1 MEYGMIRHTL
11 QRGFTLI
18 EMLVIAPIVILAI
31 GAFLTVIISMT
42 GEVLSSR
49 ASNVLTYNVQDALNR
64 IEQDVKLSTTFL
76 ATNNITLVA
85 GEAQGYNNDAT
96 AFTNVGGTSGTS
108 LILNTLATTGNPLA
122 TTSGIVYQKDKPNAC
137 GDSRVADNTPMSI
150 NIVYFVKNNTLW
162 RRTIMPSNYTSL
174 SVYCVAP
181 WQQPSCAPGYTA
193 VFCKTED
200 IKLVEGVTAANFN
213 VSYYN
218 SAASTAVNTV
228 ASDTLVSIGERGTA
242 LQSLSTASVAI
253 NASQN
258 VAGRTIERSAVVRVS
273 RLDTNASAIADVV
286 TPTTPSAPTLSGV
299 LSSPTSVIYTW
310 PKVNGADSYTF
321 QYNINGGA
329 WQTPVTNQNVNTYTV
344 TAGTHTDVINGRVS
358 ATNTAGTSAYSAT
371 STITIPKWANFN
383 FQNGWV
389 DYGDVW
395 APGGYTKTSAGVVV
409 LKGLLRR
416 PGNSTNP
423 QTIATL
429 PVGYRPSQNYIYQ
442 RVGNSAVTR
451 VDVRADGVVQIS
463 GINSDVS
470 LDGIAFQPSGTTF
483 TSLSLLNGWVVYG
496 DSFYGQ
502 APGYAI
508 DGSGRVELRAMIS
521 GGTAT
526 DGTDLWTLPAST
538 TPNQYMHMPAFAN
551 GNTVF
556 SVSASPSVADAK
568 GGSNA
573 WYSIHSL
580 YWPSSRAT
588 GSTCTTQWCN
598 MTLQNSWV
606 HYGAPFSTPQ
616 YTKGSDGVVSL
627 KGLLGRGSAAT
638 QDTNILTLPAGYRP
652 AGRLLISVA
661 NAYNGVAR
669 IDILANGD
677 VRYILGSNVWLSLD
691 GINFVAEQ

>member
-1 MEYGMIRHTL
+1 MIMTRHTL

-108 LILNTLATTGNPLA
+108 LILNTLATTDNPLA

-253 NASQN
+253 NAAQN

-273 RLDTNASAIADVV
+273 RLDTNASAIASFVPEV
-286 TPTTPSAPTLSGV
+286 TPSPPSNLTAAYNGPGSIAVRWSPNANTYSLQYANNSAFT
-299 LSSPTSVIYTW
+299 SPT
-310 PKVNGADSYTF
+310 
-321 QYNINGGA
+321 QINGITADNYTINNLSTSSSRYYIRVQSVNSAGSSS
-329 WQTPVTNQNVNTYTV
+329 WSSSVSEWITITNGLTGWWRLNGNG
-344 TAGTHTDVINGRVS
+344 TASIGT
-358 ATNTAGTSAYSAT
+358 TNIAITGAT
-371 STITIPKWANFN
+371 STAGQNTLANNAYAFNGTAGQYGTIASTFNLGTSNVTLSVWVNPAVATNSGLFIKVGTSTGYGIGMGNVTFDNNSAGTKIVMLYEGVRWIVTTGTISTGWHHVVMVIDSTGIPSAYIDGALIGTYSGTGPSTPAGGITYIGGGMSTARNFN
-383 FQNGWV
+383 GKI
-389 DYGDVW
+389 D
-395 APGGYTKTSAGVVV
+395 
-409 LKGLLRR
+409 
-416 PGNSTNP
+416 
-423 QTIATL
+423 
-429 PVGYRPSQNYIYQ
+429 
-442 RVGNSAVTR
+442 
-451 VDVRADGVVQIS
+451 DVRIY
-463 GINSDVS
+463 
-470 LDGIAFQPSGTTF
+470 TRK
-483 TSLSLLNGWVVYG
+483 LSLTEI
-496 DSFYGQ
+496 Q
-502 APGYAI
+502 
-508 DGSGRVELRAMIS
+508 
-521 GGTAT
+521 
-526 DGTDLWTLPAST
+526 TL
-538 TPNQYMHMPAFAN
+538 
-551 GNTVF
+551 
-556 SVSASPSVADAK
+556 
-568 GGSNA
+568 
-573 WYSIHSL
+573 
-580 YWPSSRAT
+580 
-588 GSTCTTQWCN
+588 
-598 MTLQNSWV
+598 
-606 HYGAPFSTPQ
+606 
-616 YTKGSDGVVSL
+616 
-627 KGLLGRGSAAT
+627 
-638 QDTNILTLPAGYRP
+638 
-652 AGRLLISVA
+652 
-661 NAYNGVAR
+661 YNG
-669 IDILANGD
+669 G
-677 VRYILGSNVWLSLD
+677 GH
-691 GINFVAEQ
+691 